1 MNESSSSIIQDKAV
15 FYYLTLNLEILI
27 LQNNVILLSLQCT
40 EAILDMSAAIM
51 SEETKM
57 ETAPF
62 DPRFPNQNQ
71 TRYCYQ
77 SFVDFNRC
85 QKIKGEDYE
94 PCEYFKKVYTTI
106 CPNSWIEKWT
116 DQIENGIFP
125 GKI

>member
-1 MNESSSSIIQDKAV
+1 
-15 FYYLTLNLEILI
+15 
-27 LQNNVILLSLQCT
+27 
-40 EAILDMSAAIM
+40 MSAAIM
-51 SEETKM
+51 SEEGKM

-94 PCEYFKKVYTTI
+94 PCEYFKKVYTTV
-106 CPNSWIEKWT
+106 CPNAWIEKWT

>member
-1 MNESSSSIIQDKAV
+1 ME
-15 FYYLTLNLEILI
+15 
-27 LQNNVILLSLQCT
+27 
-40 EAILDMSAAIM
+40 DMSAAIM

-94 PCEYFKKVYTTI
+94 PCEYFKKVYNSV
-106 CPNSWIEKWT
+106 CPNAWIEKWT
-116 DQIENGIFP
+116 DQIDNGIFP